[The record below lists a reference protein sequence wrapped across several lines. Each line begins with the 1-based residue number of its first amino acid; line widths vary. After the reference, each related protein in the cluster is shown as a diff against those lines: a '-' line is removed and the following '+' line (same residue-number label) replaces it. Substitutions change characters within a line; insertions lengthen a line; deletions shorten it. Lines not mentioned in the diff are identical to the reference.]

1 MIRVAARANPD
12 VKKLQPE
19 HFEKDIFVFSAG
31 YQRFISKDY
40 HISRPSGRQDY
51 QLLYIYKGCG
61 IFQINGKQTRLE
73 AGNLVLYEPGDP
85 QIYTYHADEAPEI
98 YWIHFLGTHTKELL
112 GDFHSGIYYIG
123 VSRTMKKIFDEIIL
137 ELQLRRPQF
146 QTLCVAN
153 LLKLLVHSKRLAAD
167 THKAAVTNP
176 QLDKFLAHLNRHYME
191 SWSIQQM
198 ANYCNM
204 SIDYFSHQFKLL
216 VGVSPIRF
224 LNDLRI
230 SHAKEILLT
239 ESLSISEVAK
249 LVGYSNP
256 LYFSRAFKKST
267 GTSPSTYTINQM

>member
-12 VKKLQPE
+12 GNVLIPE
-19 HFEKDIFVFSAG
+19 YFERELFVFRAG
-31 YQRFISKDY
+31 YQKFFSKDY
-40 HISRPSGRQDY
+40 QISRPNGRRDY
-51 QLLYIYKGCG
+51 QLLYIYSGYG
-61 IFQINGKQTRLE
+61 VFQINGKQTRLE
-73 AGNLVLYEPGDP
+73 AGNIIIYEPGDP
-85 QIYTYHADEAPEI
+85 QIYFYYAKDIPEI
-98 YWIHFLGTHTKELL
+98 YWIHFLGTGTKPLL
-112 GDFHSGIYYIG
+112 GNLQSGFYYIG
-123 VSRTMKKIFDEIIL
+123 ISRTIKNIFDEIIL

-146 QTLCVAN
+146 DTLCAAD
-153 LLKLLVHSKRLAAD
+153 LSKLLIHCRRLSAD
-167 THKAAVTNP
+167 SHKAAANNP

-198 ANYCNM
+198 ADYCNM

-239 ESLSISEVAK
+239 ENLTISEVAT

-267 GTSPSTYTINQM
+267 GTSPSSYTINQM